1 MSIRILLVAR
11 TPSTRY
17 TENGNSYGTTLF
29 GDGAR
34 FDRGG
39 GRQVRGPVTRWNLMA
54 TRRSDETFLSL
65 QALSSS
71 HFARRRRPFSTKCVW
86 NQQAKARF
94 GLDAHDGRHNSAALP
109 GVKAWYIL
117 REGAQASSGRFL
129 RGRPERSARGTLPSR
144 FAFAAPGPHVRDV
157 T

>member
-1 MSIRILLVAR
+1 MSIRILVVR

-17 TENGNSYGTTLF
+17 TENGNNYGTTLF

-39 GRQVRGPVTRWNLMA
+39 GRQVRGPVTRWNLMD

-71 HFARRRRPFSTKCVW
+71 HFVRRKRPFSTKCVW

-94 GLDAHDGRHNSAALP
+94 GFDAHENEDARLYTNKGIFSALFSSNRRHRNFI
-109 GVKAWYIL
+109 V
-117 REGAQASSGRFL
+117 R
-129 RGRPERSARGTLPSR
+129 ARR
-144 FAFAAPGPHVRDV
+144 
-157 T
+157 

>member
-39 GRQVRGPVTRWNLMA
+39 GRQVRGPVTRWNLMD
-54 TRRSDETFLSL
+54 TRRSGEAFLSL

-71 HFARRRRPFSTKCVW
+71 HFVRRKRPFSTKCVW

-94 GLDAHDGRHNSAALP
+94 GFDAHD
-109 GVKAWYIL
+109 
-117 REGAQASSGRFL
+117 
-129 RGRPERSARGTLPSR
+129 
-144 FAFAAPGPHVRDV
+144 AP
-157 T
+157 

>member
-1 MSIRILLVAR
+1 MSSLDAVDAIHGKR
-11 TPSTRY
+11 
-17 TENGNSYGTTLF
+17 NSYGTTLF

-71 HFARRRRPFSTKCVW
+71 HFARRKRPFSTKCVW
-86 NQQAKARF
+86 NQHAKARF
-94 GLDAHDGRHNSAALP
+94 GVDAQGGHTNKGIFSALFLFKQA
-109 GVKAWYIL
+109 
-117 REGAQASSGRFL
+117 AQ
-129 RGRPERSARGTLPSR
+129 
-144 FAFAAPGPHVRDV
+144 
-157 T
+157 

>member
-1 MSIRILLVAR
+1 MSSLDAVDAIHGKR
-11 TPSTRY
+11 
-17 TENGNSYGTTLF
+17 NSYGTTLF

-39 GRQVRGPVTRWNLMA
+39 GRQVRGPVTRWNLMD

-94 GLDAHDGRHNSAALP
+94 GVDVVAAARVVYVDWRRSPPVVSGVSRLAVGPVGPRRGGVARALRLDGHCT
-109 GVKAWYIL
+109 
-117 REGAQASSGRFL
+117 
-129 RGRPERSARGTLPSR
+129 AR
-144 FAFAAPGPHVRDV
+144 
-157 T
+157 

>member
-1 MSIRILLVAR
+1 MSIRILLVVR

-39 GRQVRGPVTRWNLMA
+39 GRQVRGPVPRWNLMA

-71 HFARRRRPFSTKCVW
+71 HFVRRKRPFSTKCVW
-86 NQQAKARF
+86 NQQAKARLGF
-94 GLDAHDGRHNSAALP
+94 DRCALMAILIREFFRLCSLQTGGAAML
-109 GVKAWYIL
+109 
-117 REGAQASSGRFL
+117 S
-129 RGRPERSARGTLPSR
+129 
-144 FAFAAPGPHVRDV
+144 
-157 T
+157 

>member
-1 MSIRILLVAR
+1 MSIPNAVTVDAIHGKR
-11 TPSTRY
+11 
-17 TENGNSYGTTLF
+17 NSYGTTLF

-71 HFARRRRPFSTKCVW
+71 HFARRKRPFSTKCVW

-94 GLDAHDGRHNSAALP
+94 GFDAQEKDD
-109 GVKAWYIL
+109 
-117 REGAQASSGRFL
+117 
-129 RGRPERSARGTLPSR
+129 ARL
-144 FAFAAPGPHVRDV
+144 
-157 T
+157 